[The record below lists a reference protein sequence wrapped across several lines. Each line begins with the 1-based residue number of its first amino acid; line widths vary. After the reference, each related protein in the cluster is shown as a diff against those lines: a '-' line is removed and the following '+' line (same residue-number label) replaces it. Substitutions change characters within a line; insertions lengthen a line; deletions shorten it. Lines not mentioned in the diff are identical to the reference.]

1 MWRTSSAIVSRF
13 RVVVRSFS
21 QNIIRMAESND
32 NIADQIKAQGEVVRK
47 LKAEKAA
54 AETVLF

>member
-1 MWRTSSAIVSRF
+1 MWRTSSAFVSRF

-47 LKAEKAA
+47 LKAEKAP
-54 AETVLF
+54 AETV

>member
-1 MWRTSSAIVSRF
+1 
-13 RVVVRSFS
+13 
-21 QNIIRMAESND
+21 MAESND

>member
-21 QNIIRMAESND
+21 QNIIRMAEYND